1 MVTIKLTSKPHD
13 GREVNF
19 SESSVAHRNLI
30 AIDISNNTSV
40 VPLYHEFLFFH
51 ELSDSSVCTCVSA
64 EPGSLWYCKC
74 IVSASKIFCH
84 IYNGKCVSLAQFLNL
99 LSLSASLPI
108 LLIYSKK
115 RVIVCIS
122 FPRESRNFTSKIVW
136 LVIFHSDIG
145 YVTLSFFETQKK
157 CYKESIHLFCWPRW
171 KILTILSFPRYL
183 LFMPAGID
191 VREI

>member
-1 MVTIKLTSKPHD
+1 MFVRAWAPSLVLYDT
-13 GREVNF
+13 VNAL
-19 SESSVAHRNLI
+19 SVRQR
-30 AIDISNNTSV
+30 
-40 VPLYHEFLFFH
+40 F
-51 ELSDSSVCTCVSA
+51 
-64 EPGSLWYCKC
+64 
-74 IVSASKIFCH
+74 FCH

-171 KILTILSFPRYL
+171 KILTILSFPIDIFSSCQLGSTCVKFKAGTRGAF
-183 LFMPAGID
+183 LFQPYHDNFD
-191 VREI
+191 V